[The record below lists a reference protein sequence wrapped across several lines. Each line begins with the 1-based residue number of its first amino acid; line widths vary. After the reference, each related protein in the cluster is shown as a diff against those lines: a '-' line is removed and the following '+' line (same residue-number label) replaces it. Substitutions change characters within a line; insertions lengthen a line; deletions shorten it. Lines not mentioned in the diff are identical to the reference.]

1 MFFRFL
7 TYNKFKD
14 KFWLKY
20 SPSKRLTIF
29 QKLENIQA
37 KKLHRPACEIIACD
51 FESDLAGRF
60 NGQNQKIYLNEIF
73 LTNSDLR
80 FFGMATLFH
89 EGRHAFQYKCCFG
102 SNKRIF
108 PFSAT
113 SRWRKN
119 FQGYANS
126 QTDQFSFYAMQP
138 VERDACKY
146 AINRLKQFRR
156 RFEGNFLFEA
166 TLRILEKD
174 YAETKINAKKELG
187 IFYQL
192 KVLKNNRKNRE
203 NLSRD

>member
-1 MFFRFL
+1 MLFRFL

-14 KFWLKY
+14 KYWLKY
-20 SPSKRLTIF
+20 SPNKRLTTF

-37 KKLHRPACEIIACD
+37 KKLHRPACEILVGD
-51 FESDLAGRF
+51 FEDDLAGSF
-60 NGQNQKIYLNEIF
+60 NGQNQKIYLNKIF
-73 LTNSDLR
+73 LTNSNLR

-89 EGRHAFQYKCCFG
+89 EGRHAFQYKCCFK
-102 SNKRIF
+102 SNKYIL

-146 AINRLKQFRR
+146 ALYRLKQFRR
-156 RFEGNFLFEA
+156 RFEDNFLYEK
-166 TLRILEKD
+166 TLQILEKD
-174 YAETKINAKKELG
+174 YIETKINAKKELG

-192 KVLKNNRKNRE
+192 KVLKNNKKNRE
-203 NLSRD
+203 DALKD